1 MNRQNRKV
9 NAPSREITG
18 TANEKLF
25 KLITFHETRLGR
37 IETYLGT
44 LEKSLTGLNEERLS
58 GMEENFNVT
67 FDSIQSLTN
76 KINALGEKS
85 NTTDKQL
92 KKLVG
97 KGSSTTKLAVLGEQL
112 RLLAEKVEKIQ
123 ETREENNEDGDTSGE
138 EEEEV
143 AEN

>member
-1 MNRQNRKV
+1 MNRKV

-18 TANEKLF
+18 TTNEKLF
-25 KLITFHETRLGR
+25 KIMTFHETRLGR
-37 IETYLGT
+37 IEEYLGT
-44 LEKSLTGLNEERLS
+44 MEKALMGLDEERLS

-67 FDSIQSLTN
+67 FDSIQNLTN

-123 ETREENNEDGDTSGE
+123 ETYEENNEDADTSGE
-138 EEEEV
+138 EEQEVAV

>member
-1 MNRQNRKV
+1 MNRKV

-18 TANEKLF
+18 TTNEKLF
-25 KLITFHETRLGR
+25 KIMTFHETRLGR
-37 IETYLGT
+37 IEEYLGT
-44 LEKSLTGLNEERLS
+44 MEKALMGLDEERLS

-67 FDSIQSLTN
+67 FDSIQNLTN

-123 ETREENNEDGDTSGE
+123 ETYEENNEDADTSGE
-138 EEEEV
+138 EEQEVSV